1 MLLQIVGI
9 VFLYVVIQSWRW
21 NKCRLEL
28 NATKR
33 RFKIPKIDLF
43 LSYIMALI
51 WPFNVEI

>member
-1 MLLQIVGI
+1 MLLQIIGI